1 MFGPS
6 LLISVNSTQT
16 YLPGPEFW
24 HQFIGNS
31 NLTEDM
37 AIYIR
42 GGTILTM
49 ILHEGALSL
58 NEAIKKPLRIQIYDT
73 NTHDQ
78 CEGIFL
84 LQNHEVKLVFK
95 NKILRAEYGRKV
107 KEDFEIP
114 QIAVVHQV
122 IIFSNQLRCNYASN
136 NSTIYE
142 CEQHEDYI
150 LIENLQIQLT
160 GDAIIL
166 QLY

>member
-6 LLISVNSTQT
+6 LLVSVNSTQT
-16 YLPGPEFW
+16 YFPGPGLW
-24 HQFIGNS
+24 HQFIGNL

-49 ILHEGALSL
+49 ILHQGALSL

-73 NTHDQ
+73 NTEDQ

-95 NKILRAEYGRKV
+95 NKILRAEYGKKV
-107 KEDFEIP
+107 EDDFEIP
-114 QIAVVHQV
+114 QIALVHSV
-122 IIFSNQLRCNYASN
+122 IIFSNRLRCNYAGN
-136 NSTIYE
+136 GSTIYE

-150 LIENLQIQLT
+150 LIENLQIQLA
-160 GDAIIL
+160 GDALIL